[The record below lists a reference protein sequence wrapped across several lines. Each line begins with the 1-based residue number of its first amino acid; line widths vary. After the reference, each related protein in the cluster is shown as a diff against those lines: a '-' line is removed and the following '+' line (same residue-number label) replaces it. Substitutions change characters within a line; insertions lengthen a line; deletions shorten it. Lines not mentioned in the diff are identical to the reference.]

1 MISVYLDVCCLNRP
15 FDDQSQERV
24 RLEADAIKSIT
35 RRMDNSELIGVG
47 STAVLTEIDNNRDQ
61 ERKAQLHKTAS
72 AVKKFIKVEE
82 KQNQRA
88 IELQGMGFHFF
99 DALHIACAEEAGV
112 DVLLTTDDRFLRL
125 ASRLGKQLTV
135 RVANPVNW
143 LLEIINNGRNDG

>member
-1 MISVYLDVCCLNRP
+1 MISIYLDVCCLNRP

-24 RLEADAIKSIT
+24 RLEAEAIKSIT
-35 RRMDNSELIGVG
+35 RRMDNNKLIGVG

-88 IELQGMGFHFF
+88 IELQGMGFHFLMRCTSPVPKKRAWTF
-99 DALHIACAEEAGV
+99 FSQLMTAFCAWHLV
-112 DVLLTTDDRFLRL
+112 W
-125 ASRLGKQLTV
+125 
-135 RVANPVNW
+135 VNKSLSGLQTQSTGLW
-143 LLEIINNGRNDG
+143 R